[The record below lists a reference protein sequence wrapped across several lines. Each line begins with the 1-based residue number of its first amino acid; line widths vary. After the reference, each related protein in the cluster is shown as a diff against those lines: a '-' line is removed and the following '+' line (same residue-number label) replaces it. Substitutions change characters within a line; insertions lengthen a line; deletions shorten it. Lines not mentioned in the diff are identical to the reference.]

1 MRAQAGELP
10 LGEKIGYGKVG
21 VIGAIERKGNVV
33 CRIIGE
39 ADAKTCSGFVREV
52 ISDKVSL
59 VATDEKQEYNYLGNG
74 VHHEA
79 VHHSQ
84 GEYVRGEVH
93 TNNIESFWS
102 LLKRGIVGNFHHV
115 SKKYLPLYL
124 NEFTFRFNN
133 RDNPDIFDAIIAGC

>member
-1 MRAQAGELP
+1 M
-10 LGEKIGYGKVG
+10 
-21 VIGAIERKGNVV
+21 
-33 CRIIGE
+33 
-39 ADAKTCSGFVREV
+39 REV
-52 ISDKVSL
+52 IGDKVCWSP
-59 VATDEKQEYNYLGNG
+59 TDEKQEYNYLGND

-79 VHHSQ
+79 VHHSE

-102 LLKRGIVGNFHHV
+102 LLKRGIIGNFHHV

-133 RDNPDIFDAIIAGC
+133 RNNPDIFDAIIAGC